1 MAQLLTLSIYWL
13 GITAMWNGL
22 GSIVLPKRAEAL
34 FGPAWAGLGLDLIT
48 VLGVVAALLVQ
59 PTVGAISDFTASR
72 WGRRKPYI
80 VVGSTLSVL
89 FLWAVASADSPFS
102 IIVALV
108 LLQIASNI
116 AQGPFQGYVPDL
128 VPSKQVGLASALMGV
143 MTIIGGV
150 VGVAICLTGYQQLQ
164 AGMAD
169 EQVRALLF
177 WPTIGLGVIQLAT
190 MAVMAV
196 TVDEGR
202 GALPREGRSWL
213 QLARSAWDT
222 DILRERSFVWLLVS
236 RLCFLAMVGV
246 ISAFAV
252 FLLERTF
259 GLPPSE
265 AQSYLLVIGVII
277 AGSTIVVAIP
287 AARLSDRWGRKR
299 VINIAFL
306 LGAVGVAGVAAAPT
320 VPLAMLALVP
330 LGFSGGAFLVVDWAL
345 MTDIIPKA
353 RTGRYMGIS
362 NVATASA
369 GPIGLALGG
378 VILLLV
384 TIAGKPAPA
393 APDITSTL
401 YGLAPRVA
409 FASMLIF
416 IAIAAWAL
424 RRVDETRRED

>member
-1 MAQLLTLSIYWL
+1 
-13 GITAMWNGL
+13 MWNGL

-34 FGPAWAGLGLDLIT
+34 FGQAWAGLGLDLIT
-48 VLGVVAALLVQ
+48 ILGVVAALLVQ

-80 VVGSTLSVL
+80 VVGSILSVL
-89 FLWAVASADSPFS
+89 FLWAVASADSPFA
-102 IIVALV
+102 IIIALV

-116 AQGPFQGYVPDL
+116 AQGPFQGYLPDL
-128 VPSKQVGLASALMGV
+128 VPSKQVGLASGLMGV

-150 VGVAICLTGYQQLQ
+150 VGVAICLSGYQQLH
-164 AGMAD
+164 AGMDDA
-169 EQVRALLF
+169 QVRALLLL
-177 WPTIGLGVIQLAT
+177 PTVGLGVIQAAT
-190 MAVMAV
+190 MVVMAL

-202 GALPREGRSWL
+202 AALPREGRSWL
-213 QLARSAWDT
+213 QVARSAWDT
-222 DILRERSFVWLLVS
+222 DILRERSFVWLLAS
-236 RLCFLAMVGV
+236 RLCFLAMIGV

-265 AQSYLLVIGVII
+265 AQGYLLTIGVII
-277 AGSTIVVAIP
+277 AGSTLIVAIP
-287 AARLSDRWGRKR
+287 AARLSDRVGRKR

-306 LGAVGVAGVAAAPT
+306 LAAIGVAGIAVAPT
-320 VPLAMLALVP
+320 VPLAMLALIP

-384 TIAGKPAPA
+384 TIAGKPAPTA
-393 APDITSTL
+393 LDIDSTL

-409 FASMLIF
+409 FASMLLF

>member
-1 MAQLLTLSIYWL
+1 
-13 GITAMWNGL
+13 MWNGL

-72 WGRRKPYI
+72 FGRRKPYI
-80 VVGSTLSVL
+80 IVGSLLSLV
-89 FLWAVASADSPFS
+89 FLAAVAWADAPFT

-108 LLQIASNI
+108 LLQGASNI

-128 VPSKQVGLASALMGV
+128 VPSRQVGVASGLMGV
-143 MTIIGGV
+143 MTIVGGV
-150 VGVAICLTGYQQLQ
+150 AGVAICLSGYQQLQ
-164 AGMAD
+164 AGMDDA
-169 EQVRALLF
+169 QVRSLLF
-177 WPTIGLGVIQLAT
+177 LPTLGLGVIQAVT
-190 MAVMAV
+190 MVVMAL

-202 GALPREGRSWL
+202 AALPREGRSWW

-246 ISAFAV
+246 IGAFAV

-259 GLPPSE
+259 GLAPSE
-265 AQSYLLVIGVII
+265 AQSYLLTIGLII
-277 AGSTIVVAIP
+277 AGSTLIVAIP
-287 AARLSDRWGRKR
+287 AARLSDRVGRKR
-299 VINIAFL
+299 VINIAFV
-306 LGAVGVAGVAAAPT
+306 LGAIGVAGVSIAPT

-330 LGFSGGAFLVVDWAL
+330 LGLSGGAFLVVDWAL

-378 VILLLV
+378 AILLLV
-384 TIAGKPAPA
+384 TIAGKTSPA
-393 APDITSTL
+393 APDMESTL

-409 FASMLIF
+409 FASMLLF

>member
-1 MAQLLTLSIYWL
+1 
-13 GITAMWNGL
+13 MWNGL

-34 FGPAWAGLGLDLIT
+34 FGAAWAGLGLDLIT
-48 VLGVVAALLVQ
+48 ILGVVAALLVQ
-59 PTVGAISDFTASR
+59 PTVGALSDFSASR
-72 WGRRKPYI
+72 FGRRKPYI
-80 VVGSTLSVL
+80 VVGSLLSMA
-89 FLWAVASADSPFS
+89 FLWAVASADTAFA

-108 LLQIASNI
+108 LLQFASNL

-128 VPSKQVGLASALMGV
+128 VPSKQVGLASGLMGV
-143 MTIIGGV
+143 MTIVGGV
-150 VGVAICLTGYQQLQ
+150 IGVAICLGGYQQLEQ
-164 AGMAD
+164 GMDDA
-169 EQVRALLF
+169 QVRALLF
-177 WPTIGLGVIQLAT
+177 VPTLGLGVIQAAT
-190 MAVMAV
+190 MVLLAL

-202 GALPREGRSWL
+202 AALPREGRSWFRVAL
-213 QLARSAWDT
+213 STWDT
-222 DILRERSFVWLLVS
+222 DILRERSYVWLLVS
-236 RLCFLAMVGV
+236 RLCFLAMIGV

-265 AQSYLLVIGVII
+265 AQGYLLVIGIII
-277 AGSTIVVAIP
+277 AGSTITVAIP
-287 AARLSDRWGRKR
+287 AARLSDRIGRKR
-299 VINIAFL
+299 VINIAFAL
-306 LGAVGVAGVAAAPT
+306 ATVGVVGVALSPT
-320 VPLAMLALVP
+320 LPLAMLALVP
-330 LGFSGGAFLVVDWAL
+330 LGFAGGAFLVVDWAL

-369 GPIGLALGG
+369 GPVGLALGG

-393 APDITSTL
+393 APDIESTL

>member
-1 MAQLLTLSIYWL
+1 
-13 GITAMWNGL
+13 MWNGL

-59 PTVGAISDFTASR
+59 PTVGAISDFTSSR

-80 VVGSTLSVL
+80 VIGSLLSVI
-89 FLWAVASADSPFS
+89 FLWAVAEANAPFTL
-102 IIVALV
+102 IVALV
-108 LLQIASNI
+108 LLQGASNI

-128 VPSKQVGLASALMGV
+128 VPSRQVGLASGLMGV
-143 MTIIGGV
+143 MTILGGV
-150 VGVAICLTGYQQLQ
+150 AGVAICLSGYQQLQ
-164 AGMAD
+164 AGMDDAH
-169 EQVRALLF
+169 VRALLF
-177 WPTIGLGVIQLAT
+177 LPTLGLGVIQAAT
-190 MAVMAV
+190 MIVLAL
-196 TVDEGR
+196 TVNEGR
-202 GALPREGRSWL
+202 AALPREGRSWF
-213 QLARSAWDT
+213 QLARSAWDA

-246 ISAFAV
+246 VSAFAV

-259 GLPPSE
+259 GLAPSE

-277 AGSTIVVAIP
+277 AGSTIVVAVP
-287 AARLSDRWGRKR
+287 AARLSDRIGRKR
-299 VINIAFL
+299 VIYVSFV
-306 LGAVGVAGVAAAPT
+306 LGAIGVVGVAFAPT

-384 TIAGKPAPA
+384 TIAGKSSPA
-393 APDITSTL
+393 APDIESTL
-401 YGLAPRVA
+401 YGVAPRVA
-409 FASMLIF
+409 FGSMLLF